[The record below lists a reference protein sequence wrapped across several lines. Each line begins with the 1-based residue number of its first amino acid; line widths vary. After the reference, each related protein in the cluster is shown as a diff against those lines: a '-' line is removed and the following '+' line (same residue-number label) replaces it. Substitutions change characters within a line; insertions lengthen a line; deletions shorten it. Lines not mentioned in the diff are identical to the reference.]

1 MKLQLLP
8 VFVLPLVS
16 GFASVPATE
25 TECFF
30 MYSVDPSLSY
40 MESTARVNSHEGGVA
55 EKKRVSSRDA
65 GPEWR
70 REMRE
75 KGAYSLTVVHLGYGI
90 MCAAASA
97 PGIHRTHVPRRG
109 GRRKACAEPRRWARM
124 VPQTPTRRQWFRCRQ
139 MCESSCRR
147 SGRYPRRLGSCYCGC
162 LHGLQPPD
170 RTGEALGRRAGLL
183 STGSR
188 VLVVSKCANR

>member
-1 MKLQLLP
+1 MHFYGNIFNL
-8 VFVLPLVS
+8 FSWLVS
-16 GFASVPATE
+16 QCE
-25 TECFF
+25 LNYK
-30 MYSVDPSLSY
+30 MY

-147 SGRYPRRLGSCYCGC
+147 SGRYPRRLGSCYCSC
-162 LHGLQPPD
+162 LHGPATEPH
-170 RTGEALGRRAGLL
+170 
-183 STGSR
+183 SI
-188 VLVVSKCANR
+188 